1 MTWSDDELD
10 AFVDSVDHH
19 DPRFIEDPHPVYRA
33 LRERC
38 PVAHSDRYGGFWLI
52 TRYEDVRAAA
62 KDWQTF
68 TSSVPNVTAIPSS
81 HPREEPDLPIEI
93 DPPLHTRYRQLVAP
107 VFTRPFVES
116 FEPRIRPIATGL
128 IECIVET
135 GGGDLVSGFAV
146 PLSVGTLAT
155 FMGLPDE
162 DHSRWVSWVRRMY
175 DPSDQEGAREA
186 GLEYFDYIDALV
198 AERRARPTDDFISML
213 LDSEVEGEQL
223 RALEVSRFMR
233 VLLIAGHETT
243 AAAMSF
249 ALHYLAEHAEEW
261 RRLVDDRS
269 LIPGAVEEFLRLS
282 STVTLQARNA
292 TRDLAF
298 RGAAISEGDV
308 VALLFPSANHDETV
322 FVEPER
328 CVLDRSPNRHVAF
341 GFGPHV
347 CLGAH
352 VARLELRIMLD
363 EFAERIPVFCVA
375 PGEQA
380 RWNSTGSVRGLAN
393 LRVLV
398 SS

>member
-10 AFVDSVDHH
+10 AFVDNVDHH

-116 FEPRIRPIATGL
+116 FEPRIRLIATGL
-128 IECIVET
+128 IERIVET

-213 LDSEVEGEQL
+213 LDSEVKGEQL